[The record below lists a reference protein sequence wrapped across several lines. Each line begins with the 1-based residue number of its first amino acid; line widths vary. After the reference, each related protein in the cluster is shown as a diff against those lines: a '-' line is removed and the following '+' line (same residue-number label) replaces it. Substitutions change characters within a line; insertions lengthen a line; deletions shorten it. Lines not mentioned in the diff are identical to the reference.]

1 METRSRKFF
10 ISDQSASELTCDIA
24 RAFAAAGDDV
34 CIVSGRELPALAGTP
49 IRTAH
54 VCAYERSSFPRR
66 IATWLA
72 GTWGIFRVFR
82 KNPDAELLIISNPPP
97 APILPLFLEN
107 KFSLLLWD
115 VWPDALVHTRT
126 LSPRHPIVRF
136 WEFLNRRAFRRA
148 EKIFAIGESQADAL
162 ARYAPREKIVVIPVW
177 ANTEFL
183 KPLPKSENL
192 FLREHDLTGKFV
204 VMYSG
209 NIGNTHPVEK
219 LVDIAAELR
228 EHTDIAFVIV
238 GDGGKRETVRR
249 RIEETGVKNVSLLPF
264 EPRERLPHSLAAPD
278 IGVVT
283 LEEAASQVSVP
294 SKTYSMLATGTPL
307 LCLAGAQSELAAL
320 VHKFGVG
327 EIFAPADTKAA
338 AAWILSLKNDAQAHA
353 AMRKRTRETSLL
365 FTPKNAEKYV
375 AALRGKTVPLDKGE
389 RARACAGREST
400 ETVSPADSAQIR
412 SPQDAGVHAGKG
424 EKIS

>member
-1 METRSRKFF
+1 METPRRKFF

-24 RAFAAAGDDV
+24 RAFAAAGDEV

-49 IRTAH
+49 ISVAPVR
-54 VCAYERSSFPRR
+54 AYERSSFPRR

-97 APILPLFLEN
+97 APILPLALKNE
-107 KFSLLLWD
+107 FSLLLWD
-115 VWPDALVHTRT
+115 IWPDALVHTRT
-126 LSPRHPIVRF
+126 LTPRHPIVRF
-136 WEFLNRRAFRRA
+136 WAFLNRRAFRNAKR
-148 EKIFAIGESQADAL
+148 IFTIGDSLADAI
-162 ARYAPREKIVVIPVW
+162 ARYAPREKITVIPVW
-177 ANTEFL
+177 ANTDFL

-192 FLREHDLTGKFV
+192 FLREQGLEGKFV

-228 EHTDIAFVIV
+228 EHADIAFVIV
-238 GDGGKRETVRR
+238 GEGGKKEIVRR
-249 RIEETGVKNVSLLPF
+249 RIEETGVQNVRLLPF
-264 EPRERLPHSLAAPD
+264 EPRERIPHSLSAPD

-283 LEEAASQVSVP
+283 LEEDASQVSVP

-307 LCLAGAQSELAAL
+307 LCLAGTQSELANL
-320 VHKFGVG
+320 VHKFDVG

-338 AAWILSLKNDAQAHA
+338 AAWILSLKNDAEKRAKMRERARA
-353 AMRKRTRETSLL
+353 ASLL

-375 AALRGKTVPLDKGE
+375 AALRGN
-389 RARACAGREST
+389 AA
-400 ETVSPADSAQIR
+400 PASAAQ
-412 SPQDAGVHAGKG
+412 GG
-424 EKIS
+424 KIS